1 MSEIITQ
8 GHSSALSDV
17 SEKDAKWDKHRAHT
31 QDIEGIYAK
40 NPTFHRLASRMSSCA
55 DLLRFAAHTNHETGE
70 YGIRLRSAQ
79 FCKVRHCPVCEWRRS
94 MKNTARFFTAL
105 PEILRQYPRHRFL
118 FLTLTVA
125 NCEPDQLRVT
135 LADMSKAWKRM
146 SERKD
151 FPAVGFIRS
160 TEVTRSKTGQAHP
173 HYHCILM
180 VKPSYFGAGYVKKT
194 DWAFRWKSAL
204 RVDYLP
210 VVDVRKI
217 EPKQEGQTI
226 EGAIVETL
234 KYSIKVEDALQNP
247 QWLYT
252 ITEQLHKLR
261 FLATGGVLKGILKE
275 KMTDS
280 EMVQGDESDDK
291 TKDDDAPSLVFKW
304 RRPSRKYMKV
314 NYTK

>member
-1 MSEIITQ
+1 MSAIIAPRDNM
-8 GHSSALSDV
+8 SLSDY
-17 SEKDAKWDKHRAHT
+17 SEKDAKWDNHRAKT

-70 YGIRLRSAQ
+70 HGIRLRSAQ

-105 PEILRQYPRHRFL
+105 PEILRQYPTHRFL
-118 FLTLTVA
+118 FLTLTVK
-125 NCEPDQLRVT
+125 NCAPDQLRAT
-135 LADMSKAWKRM
+135 LADMSKAWQRM
-146 SERKD
+146 SQRKD

-180 VKPSYFGAGYVKKT
+180 VKSSYFGAGYIKKT
-194 DWAFRWKSAL
+194 DWALRWQSAL